1 MGLFL
6 DSAKIEE
13 VRQAVELGFVR
24 GVTTNPTLMA
34 KVKRPAKD
42 VIRDICAI
50 APGPV
55 FYQVTGK
62 TVAEREAEIVG
73 MYELQWGTREAPSAP
88 RRAVVI
94 KIPAT
99 TENFRLMARVTDLSF
114 RNPPVCCAA
123 TAVYSGHQTLVAC
136 EAGASYVI
144 PYVNRATRLLGDG
157 CKLVAEMAAVIKAT
171 GKRAEILAASIKT
184 AEEAAQAVLAGANH
198 LTLPMDIL
206 LSLGNHPLSDA
217 AIEEFSRAATQ
228 ANSEVRS

>member
-6 DSAKIEE
+6 DSARIEE
-13 VRQAVELGFVR
+13 VRQAVGLGYLA
-24 GVTTNPTLMA
+24 GVTTNPTIMA
-34 KVKRPAKD
+34 KAKGEPKD
-42 VIRDICAI
+42 IIRQICLI

-55 FYQVTGK
+55 FYQVTAK
-62 TVAEREAEIVG
+62 MVAERE
-73 MYELQWGTREAPSAP
+73 REGREFFGISPEK
-88 RRAVVI
+88 VVL

-99 TENFRLMARVTDLSF
+99 TENMALIAKLARDI
-114 RNPPVCCAA
+114 PCAA

-136 EAGASYVI
+136 EAGARYLI

-157 CKLVAEMAAVIKAT
+157 CKLVAEMAAVIRAT
-171 GKRAEILAASIKT
+171 GKSAEILAASIKS
-184 AEEAAQAVLAGANH
+184 ADEATQAVLAGANH
-198 LTLPMDIL
+198 LTLPLDIL

>member
-13 VRQAVELGFVR
+13 VRRAVEFGFLA
-24 GVTTNPTLMA
+24 GVTTNPTIIA
-34 KVKRPAKD
+34 KAKAQPKD
-42 VIRDICAI
+42 IIRQICAI
-50 APGPV
+50 SPGPV
-55 FYQVTGK
+55 FYQVTAR
-62 TVAEREAEIVG
+62 TVAERE
-73 MYELQWGTREAPSAP
+73 REGREFFSISPEN
-88 RRAVVI
+88 VVL

-99 TENFRLMARVTDLSF
+99 SENMALMARLS
-114 RNPPVCCAA
+114 RDIPCAA

-136 EAGASYVI
+136 EAGARYVI

-171 GKRAEILAASIKT
+171 GKPAEILAASIKS
-184 AEEAAQAVLAGANH
+184 ADEATQAVLAGANH

-217 AIEEFSRAATQ
+217 AIEEFGRAG
-228 ANSEVRS
+228 